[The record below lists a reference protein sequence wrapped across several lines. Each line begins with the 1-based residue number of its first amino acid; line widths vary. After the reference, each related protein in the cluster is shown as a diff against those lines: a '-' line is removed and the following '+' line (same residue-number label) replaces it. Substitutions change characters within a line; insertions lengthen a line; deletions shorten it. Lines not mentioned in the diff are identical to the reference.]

1 MTIRLVR
8 GTQQIAFSS
17 KEGKTCFYNAVPAL
31 AESALDSLYESLM
44 CSLDRLKRHYPLE
57 SAKVYLAYDGNVISS
72 LFIFQ
77 IIGRRIVVHNEQIS
91 ISNQELIR
99 FAESAFKQ
107 YPSVLQISFYA
118 IDADFPKLPFVHHAE
133 ECLEDLWMEL
143 PKTRSDYMASLG
155 KKTSETF
162 KRAEKKLQR
171 DHPSFQMKFLSKE
184 EIVEEHIAALVN
196 FSRLRMEQKGICS
209 YHNED
214 STMELFALAK
224 KYGLIGLALI
234 DGKICGGII
243 QLRIG
248 SHWFSHTISHD
259 PTYDTYRLGQLCN
272 LYGLVATIEHGG
284 GVFHFG
290 WGRSEHKYRMGAKQ
304 TNLFKLDI
312 YRSVLSMARDAQGVT
327 IRVLASGRRKFK
339 FWVAAHENGGNV
351 HIAQAIK
358 RLKEIKALPKVL
370 HSGGK
375 SRTSSIR

>member
-8 GTQQIAFSS
+8 GTQEIAFSS
-17 KEGKTCFYNAVPAL
+17 KEGKTCFYDTVPAL
-31 AESALDSLYESLM
+31 AESTLDSLYESLM

-57 SAKVYLAYDGNVISS
+57 SARAYLAYDDNSISS

-77 IIGRRIVVHNEQIS
+77 IIGKRIVVHNEQIS
-91 ISNQELIR
+91 ISNEELIR
-99 FAESAFKQ
+99 FVESAFKQ
-107 YPSVLQISFYA
+107 YPSVAQISFHA
-118 IDADFPKLPFVHHAE
+118 IDTDLSKLPFVHHAE
-133 ECLEDLWMEL
+133 ECLEDLWLEL
-143 PKTRSDYMASLG
+143 PRTRADYMSSLG

-171 DHPSFQMKFLSKE
+171 DHPSFQMKFLSKQD
-184 EIVEEHIAALVN
+184 ISEEHIAALVN
-196 FSRLRMEQKGICS
+196 FSRLRMEQKGIRS
-209 YHNED
+209 YHTED
-214 STMELFALAK
+214 STTELFALTK
-224 KYGLIGLALI
+224 KYGLLGLALI

-259 PTYDTYRLGQLCN
+259 PTYDAYRLGQLCN

-304 TNLFKLDI
+304 TDLFKLDV
-312 YRSVLSMARDAQGVT
+312 YRSALSFARDAQGVT
-327 IRVLASGRRKFK
+327 VRVLASGRRKFK

-351 HIAQAIK
+351 HIAQIIK
-358 RLKEIKALPKVL
+358 RLKEIKAMPTVL
-370 HSGGK
+370 Y
-375 SRTSSIR
+375 SRLRS